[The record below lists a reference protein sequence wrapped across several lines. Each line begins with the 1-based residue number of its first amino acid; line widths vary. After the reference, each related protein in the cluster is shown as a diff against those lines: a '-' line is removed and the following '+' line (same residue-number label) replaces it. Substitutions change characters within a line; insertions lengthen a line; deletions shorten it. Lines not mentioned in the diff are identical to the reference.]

1 MRDYLIDCFSSPQ
14 HKHLLQFY
22 KTDEIAMALNTL
34 YDKRNKKN
42 FTEVVFRGVPYADFD
57 PSGTYLITLFYIMLN
72 RMNFH
77 SNFHLNY
84 STSHIRKGW
93 SRFSTGK
100 IHSFTCW
107 NNIVLFITGHWS
119 TWSLIRM
126 FEGSLILSASMS
138 PVLVKTTTSHEEDY
152 ILLRQHCKVS
162 PRYYQDITIYSDF
175 NPKIRFRC
183 QEVGR
188 TSLSTKLKLY
198 NLSSEHV
205 YATNLR
211 KLVNFNSRTKKPVPN
226 NPYYLEQAERIN
238 DTKPKHAWLPFPDKV
253 PSRVF
258 SMQMS
263 PLFSDT
269 DFMNHVN
276 NSSYVRFCL
285 DCFAYAAKSNF
296 YSHFEA
302 DCCYPVLEIDIQYLD
317 ESYANDTLQITTWQS
332 ETDIG
337 DLFFIISRE
346 HKVIVKTFLRFG
358 VTKLDKTSF
367 IYSKM

>member
-1 MRDYLIDCFSSPQ
+1 MVKWNKDHVFHSSRLQIFFYLVDKTTSRSNITYMRDYLIDCFSSPQ

-57 PSGTYLITLFYIMLN
+57 PS
-72 RMNFH
+72 
-77 SNFHLNY
+77 
-84 STSHIRKGW
+84 
-93 SRFSTGK
+93 
-100 IHSFTCW
+100 
-107 NNIVLFITGHWS
+107 GHWS

-175 NPKIRFRC
+175 NPKILFRC